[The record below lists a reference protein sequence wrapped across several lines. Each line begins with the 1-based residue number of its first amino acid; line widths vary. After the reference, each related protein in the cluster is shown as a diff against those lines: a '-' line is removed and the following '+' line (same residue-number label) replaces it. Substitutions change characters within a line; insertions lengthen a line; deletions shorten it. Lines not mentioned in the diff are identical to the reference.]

1 MRALSFCRHYSGFA
15 LQLLRQTVLKCCNRA
30 ERSVFLCAHAG
41 FLLNIESLMTYAD
54 RWLLPD
60 GVEEILPAE
69 AKAIDA
75 LRRRLLDLYS
85 TWGYDMVIPPL
96 LEYTDSLLIGL
107 GRDVDLLTFK
117 VTDQLSGRTLGI
129 RADITPQTARMD
141 AHSFNRAG
149 ANRLCYAGHVVH
161 TRPKNPLATRT
172 PIQAGLE
179 LYGESGIAA
188 DIEVVSLLL
197 ESLSLAGLS
206 CQHID
211 LGHVGIYR
219 AIAADAH
226 LSQEQEETFFELL
239 QRKAM
244 TEIRDWV
251 EANIQDAAVA
261 ALFLALPGLAGD
273 QSVLQKARDLFA
285 DLPGAQLA
293 VEQLS
298 QVAKVIEQRYPSAE
312 LYFDLGELRGYHYLT
327 GLVFAAFAPGYGN
340 PIASGGRYDHIGEVF
355 GRARPAT
362 GFAVDITAIS
372 KLGLLPRTLS
382 TAIAVVESDDPLQWK
397 TINELRQS
405 GERVINVSSTANLAE
420 LGCDRALVLTNSGYQ
435 VQAIS

>member
-1 MRALSFCRHYSGFA
+1 
-15 LQLLRQTVLKCCNRA
+15 
-30 ERSVFLCAHAG
+30 
-41 FLLNIESLMTYAD
+41 MTYAD
-54 RWLLPD
+54 CWLLPD
-60 GVEEILPAE
+60 GVEEFLPAE
-69 AKAIDA
+69 AKSIDH

-85 TWGYDMVIPPL
+85 NWGYDMVIPPL

-117 VTDQLSGRTLGI
+117 VTDQLTGRTLGI

-161 TRPKNPLATRT
+161 TKPKNPLATRT
-172 PIQAGLE
+172 PIQAGVE
-179 LYGESGIAA
+179 FYGEAGMSA

-197 ESLSLAGLS
+197 ESLILAGLPAL
-206 CQHID
+206 HID

-219 AIAADAH
+219 ALANAARLSDA
-226 LSQEQEETFFELL
+226 QEEEFFDLL

-244 TEIRDWV
+244 AEIHAWV
-251 EANIQDAAVA
+251 NANIADTAIAE
-261 ALFLALPGLAGD
+261 LFVALPGFAGD
-273 QSVLQKARDLFA
+273 KSILAAASKRFMLIAPAAA
-285 DLPGAQLA
+285 DA
-293 VEQLS
+293 VEQLAA
-298 QVAKVIEQRYPSAE
+298 VARIIEQRYPQAE

-362 GFAVDITAIS
+362 GFAVDITALS
-372 KLGLLPRTLS
+372 KLGLLTQFQVQGIL
-382 TAIAVVESDDPLQWK
+382 AVASDDPRQWEA
-397 TINELRQS
+397 IQALRAK
-405 GERVINVSSTANLAE
+405 GERVICAENLAAAAA
-420 LGCDRALVLTNSGYQ
+420 LHCDRQLIVSKGIYEVVPL
-435 VQAIS
+435 

>member
-1 MRALSFCRHYSGFA
+1 
-15 LQLLRQTVLKCCNRA
+15 
-30 ERSVFLCAHAG
+30 
-41 FLLNIESLMTYAD
+41 MTYAD

-69 AKAIDA
+69 AKAIDG

-141 AHSFNRAG
+141 AHSFSRTG

-179 LYGESGIAA
+179 FYGEPGVVA

-197 ESLSLAGLS
+197 ESLQVAGLPRL
-206 CQHID
+206 HID

-219 AIAADAH
+219 AIAADAG
-226 LSQEQEETFFELL
+226 LSKIQEDTFFELL
-239 QRKAM
+239 QRKAT

-251 EANIQDAAVA
+251 ATNISESSRAE
-261 ALFLALPGLAGD
+261 LFLALPSLAGD
-273 QSVLQKARDLFA
+273 KTVLRKARELFNGVKA
-285 DLPGAQLA
+285 A
-293 VEQLS
+293 
-298 QVAKVIEQRYPSAE
+298 QVAVDQLDEVARIIEQRYPAAE

-372 KLGLLPRTLS
+372 KLGLLARTS
-382 TAIAVVESDDPLQWK
+382 VSAIAVVETGDAQQWQMIQ
-397 TINELRQS
+397 TLRQQ
-405 GERVINVSSTANLAE
+405 GQRVIAVSNGANFAE
-420 LGCDRALVLTNSGYQ
+420 LGCDRQLLLLDDCYQ
-435 VQAIS
+435 VVAL

>member
-1 MRALSFCRHYSGFA
+1 
-15 LQLLRQTVLKCCNRA
+15 
-30 ERSVFLCAHAG
+30 
-41 FLLNIESLMTYAD
+41 MTYAD

-69 AKAIDA
+69 AKAIDS

-141 AHSFNRAG
+141 AHSFNRTG

-179 LYGESGIAA
+179 FYGEPGVAA

-197 ESLSLAGLS
+197 ESLQLAGLPRL
-206 CQHID
+206 HID

-219 AIAADAH
+219 AIAADAG
-226 LSQEQEETFFELL
+226 LTKAQEDTFFELL
-239 QRKAM
+239 QRKAT
-244 TEIRDWV
+244 TEIRTWV
-251 EANIQDAAVA
+251 DANIADQSKAQ
-261 ALFLALPGLAGD
+261 LFLSLPGLAGNK
-273 QSVLQKARDLFA
+273 SVLQKARHLF
-285 DLPGAQLA
+285 GSVLA
-293 VEQLS
+293 A
-298 QVAKVIEQRYPSAE
+298 QVAVDQLDKVASIIEQRYPTAE

-372 KLGLLPRTLS
+372 KLGLLKKICIPAVAVIESSDTNQWQ
-382 TAIAVVESDDPLQWK
+382 AIQNLREQGQRVVAVGD
-397 TINELRQS
+397 
-405 GERVINVSSTANLAE
+405 GANLVE
-420 LGCDRALVLTNSGYQ
+420 LGCDRQLLFQDGCYQ
-435 VQAIS
+435 VVAL

>member
-1 MRALSFCRHYSGFA
+1 
-15 LQLLRQTVLKCCNRA
+15 
-30 ERSVFLCAHAG
+30 
-41 FLLNIESLMTYAD
+41 MTYAD

-69 AKAIDA
+69 AKAIDS

-141 AHSFNRAG
+141 AHSFKRTG

-179 LYGESGIAA
+179 FYGESTIAA

-197 ESLSLAGLS
+197 ESLSVAGLPR
-206 CQHID
+206 QHID

-219 AIAADAH
+219 AIAAAAGLSKVQEDA
-226 LSQEQEETFFELL
+226 FFELL
-239 QRKAM
+239 QRKAT
-244 TEIRDWV
+244 TEIRVWV
-251 EANIQDAAVA
+251 DTNIDDTSTA
-261 ALFLALPGLAGD
+261 ALFLALPGLAGNKT
-273 QSVLQKARDLFA
+273 VLQKARELFVA
-285 DLPGAQLA
+285 LPAAQAA
-293 VEQLS
+293 VDQLD
-298 QVAKVIEQRYPSAE
+298 QVAQVIEQRYPNAE

-372 KLGLLPRTLS
+372 KLGLLHKEQVS
-382 TAIAVVESDDPLQWK
+382 AIAVVENSDPAQWQAVQ
-397 TINELRQS
+397 NLRQQ
-405 GERVINVSSTANLAE
+405 GERVVAVSGEADLAE
-420 LGCDRALVLTNSGYQ
+420 LGCDRQLLLRNGSYQLV
-435 VQAIS
+435 AC

>member
-1 MRALSFCRHYSGFA
+1 
-15 LQLLRQTVLKCCNRA
+15 
-30 ERSVFLCAHAG
+30 
-41 FLLNIESLMTYAD
+41 MTYAD

-69 AKAIDA
+69 AKAIDS

-141 AHSFNRAG
+141 AHSFNSTG

-179 LYGESGIAA
+179 FYGEPGVAA

-197 ESLSLAGLS
+197 ESLQLAGLPRL
-206 CQHID
+206 HID

-219 AIAADAH
+219 AIAADAG
-226 LSQEQEETFFELL
+226 LTKAQEDTFFELL
-239 QRKAM
+239 QRKAT
-244 TEIRDWV
+244 TEIRTWV
-251 EANIQDAAVA
+251 DANIADQTKAQ
-261 ALFLALPGLAGD
+261 LFLSLPGLAGNK
-273 QSVLQKARDLFA
+273 SVLQKARQLF
-285 DLPGAQLA
+285 GSVLA
-293 VEQLS
+293 A
-298 QVAKVIEQRYPSAE
+298 QVAVDQLDKVASIIEQRYPTAE

-372 KLGLLPRTLS
+372 KLGLLKKIGIPAVAVIES
-382 TAIAVVESDDPLQWK
+382 SDANQWQAIQNLREQGQRVVAVGD
-397 TINELRQS
+397 
-405 GERVINVSSTANLAE
+405 GANLVE
-420 LGCDRALVLTNSGYQ
+420 LGCDRQLLFQDGCYQ
-435 VQAIS
+435 VVAL

>member
-1 MRALSFCRHYSGFA
+1 
-15 LQLLRQTVLKCCNRA
+15 
-30 ERSVFLCAHAG
+30 
-41 FLLNIESLMTYAD
+41 MTYAD

-69 AKAIDA
+69 AKAIDS

-141 AHSFNRAG
+141 AHSFKRTG

-179 LYGESGIAA
+179 FYGESTIAA

-197 ESLSLAGLS
+197 ESLSVAGLPR
-206 CQHID
+206 QHID

-219 AIAADAH
+219 AIAAAAGLSKVQEDA
-226 LSQEQEETFFELL
+226 FFELL
-239 QRKAM
+239 QRKAT
-244 TEIRDWV
+244 TEIRVWV
-251 EANIQDAAVA
+251 DANIDDTSMA
-261 ALFLALPGLAGD
+261 ALFLALPGLAGNKT
-273 QSVLQKARDLFA
+273 VLQKARELFVA
-285 DLPGAQLA
+285 LPAAQAA
-293 VEQLS
+293 VDQLD
-298 QVAKVIEQRYPSAE
+298 QVAQVIEQRYPNAE

-372 KLGLLPRTLS
+372 KLGLLHKGQVS
-382 TAIAVVESDDPLQWK
+382 AIAVVGNSDPAQWQAVQD
-397 TINELRQS
+397 LRQQ
-405 GERVINVSSTANLAE
+405 GERVVAVSGEADLAE
-420 LGCDRALVLTNSGYQ
+420 LGCDRQLLLRNGSYQLV
-435 VQAIS
+435 AC

>member
-1 MRALSFCRHYSGFA
+1 
-15 LQLLRQTVLKCCNRA
+15 
-30 ERSVFLCAHAG
+30 
-41 FLLNIESLMTYAD
+41 MTYAD

-69 AKAIDA
+69 AKAIDT

-141 AHSFNRAG
+141 AHSFHRAG

-179 LYGESGIAA
+179 FYGEPGIAA

-197 ESLSLAGLS
+197 ESLAVAGLPR
-206 CQHID
+206 QHID

-219 AIAADAH
+219 SIAASAG
-226 LSQEQEETFFELL
+226 LTKFQEETFFELL
-239 QRKAM
+239 QRKAT
-244 TEIRDWV
+244 TEIRAWV
-251 EANIQDAAVA
+251 EANISDTVTAN
-261 ALFLALPGLAGD
+261 LFLALPGLAGD
-273 QSVLQKARDLFA
+273 KSVLQKAKKLFSGLQA
-285 DLPGAQLA
+285 AQQA
-293 VEQLS
+293 VEQLV
-298 QVAKVIEQRYPSAE
+298 QVAEIIEQRYPSAE

-372 KLGLLPRTLS
+372 KLGLLPRTSLS
-382 TAIAVVESDDPLQWK
+382 AIAVVESTDPLQWQAVSD
-397 TINELRQS
+397 LRLK
-405 GERVINVSSTANLAE
+405 GERVVNVSATSDLAE
-420 LGCDRALVLTNSGYQ
+420 LGCGRQLVLRDGRYQ
-435 VQAIS
+435 VQAIN